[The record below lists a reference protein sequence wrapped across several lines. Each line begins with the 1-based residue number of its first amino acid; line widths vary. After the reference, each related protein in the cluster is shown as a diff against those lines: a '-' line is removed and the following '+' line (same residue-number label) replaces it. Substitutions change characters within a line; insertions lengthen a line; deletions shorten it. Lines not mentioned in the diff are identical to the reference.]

1 MIFVMKLLQGKHT
14 EFSVYI
20 MYYNQITEASLLE
33 TIYKDMKNVFKKL
46 CYVEMEFYLYLC

>member
-46 CYVEMEFYLYLC
+46 CYVEMEFYLYFC